1 MSTAVNSVATEEAAN
16 TQPSIVQAGS
26 LLMFILIMLY
36 VIVGQQKASRN
47 VAFGHEAS
55 YITFV
60 GFVISLAAYCSHN
73 NMIQENIIFDDNVL
87 FYFCIPP
94 IVFASG
100 YNMRRKR
107 FFQNFQNIMIFG
119 ILGTL
124 VTYMFFAGLTLW
136 IHSYGW
142 MKMYDSTTG

>member
-1 MSTAVNSVATEEAAN
+1 MGEVKPSV
-16 TQPSIVQAGS
+16 VQAGT
-26 LLMFILIMLY
+26 LIMFGMILIY
-36 VIVGQQKASRN
+36 IVISQQKASRN

-55 YITFV
+55 YIAGI
-60 GFVISLAAYCSHN
+60 GFLISLVAWCSSN

-107 FFQNFQNIMIFG
+107 FF
-119 ILGTL
+119 
-124 VTYMFFAGLTLW
+124 
-136 IHSYGW
+136 
-142 MKMYDSTTG
+142 